1 MYAFIINT
9 CNALIRGLGAVL
21 SAIFSILP
29 SSPFKILNNSAIAS
43 YLPTI
48 NYFIPVSDIISIFDA
63 WILAVGGYYLYQI
76 VLRWIKAV
84 E

>member
-1 MYAFIINT
+1 MYAFVINT
-9 CNALIRGLGAVL
+9 LNALIRGLGSVL

-29 SSPFKILNNSAIAS
+29 SSPFKILDNSSISS

-48 NYFIPVSDIISIFDA
+48 NYFIPVSDIIAIFDT
-63 WILAVGGYYLYQI
+63 WIFAVGGYYLYQI